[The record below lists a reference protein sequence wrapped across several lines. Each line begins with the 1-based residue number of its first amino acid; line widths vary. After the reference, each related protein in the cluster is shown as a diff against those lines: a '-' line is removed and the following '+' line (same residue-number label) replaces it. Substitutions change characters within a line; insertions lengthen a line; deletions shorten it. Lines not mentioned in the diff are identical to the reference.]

1 MFESVR
7 LIYINEKTNKK
18 KLETLPSAFT
28 LALGKVTIPRFVGKD
43 FAKCQGNNTW

>member
-7 LIYINEKTNKK
+7 LIYINEKTKK
-18 KLETLPSAFT
+18 RVTLPSAFT
-28 LALGKVTIPRFVGKD
+28 LALGKVTIPRFIGKD

>member
-1 MFESVR
+1 MR
-7 LIYINEKTNKK
+7 KQTK
-18 KLETLPSAFT
+18 KLVTLPSAFT